1 VLLIAECLET
11 SQMIDLQIL
20 ATELNMTCLIEV
32 HDLDNLMRVRDHV
45 IGFPHRSYSLLG
57 INNRDLRTFKTD
69 LGTTLRM
76 CELVED
82 RRVLVSES
90 GIKTKQDI
98 RKLAEAGVA
107 AVLIRETLMR

>member
-1 VLLIAECLET
+1 
-11 SQMIDLQIL
+11 
-20 ATELNMTCLIEV
+20 V

-90 GIKTKQDI
+90 GIHTAMDI
-98 RKLAEAGVA
+98 RKLAAAGVTA
-107 AVLIRETLMR
+107 ALIGESLIRSENIAGKIHELFGT